1 MAFVTKMSEKRKSTS
16 PSAIQVQNQLREIR
30 HNESAWKKV
39 NRLLT
44 YAIML
49 DLLIVSICTTRF
61 NADRIKEHA
70 KSGTKVFMWQKYH
83 SHIGMNIFKK
93 CGCESLA
100 FFAWELNK

>member
-1 MAFVTKMSEKRKSTS
+1 
-16 PSAIQVQNQLREIR
+16 
-30 HNESAWKKV
+30 
-39 NRLLT
+39 
-44 YAIML
+44 ML

-100 FFAWELNK
+100 FFA